1 MKQPRKPTRQEKESM
16 VAQNLNPLKWAVL
29 ETSDFYMKVIN
40 KETNQIK
47 RIDRYAKMKNKEDYK
62 GYVAKKKGN

>member
-29 ETSDFYMKVIN
+29 ETSDFYMKIIN
-40 KETNQIK
+40 KETGQIK
-47 RIDRYAKMKNKEDYK
+47 RIDRYAKMKK
-62 GYVAKKKGN
+62 GESNIDWKKKRN